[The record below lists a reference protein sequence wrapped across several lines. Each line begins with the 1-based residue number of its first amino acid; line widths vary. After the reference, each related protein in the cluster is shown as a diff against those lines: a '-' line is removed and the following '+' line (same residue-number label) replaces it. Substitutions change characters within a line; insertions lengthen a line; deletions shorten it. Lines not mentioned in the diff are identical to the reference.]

1 MRTMYF
7 KRVTSHG
14 NVRFV
19 KVVFR
24 RKNLS
29 ATKWKNGKYMIENVY
44 NYKMFTPQQ
53 YIEHLLDMGYKE
65 I

>member
-7 KRVTSHG
+7 KRVTSEG
-14 NVRFV
+14 NVRYA
-19 KVVFR
+19 KLELKR
-24 RKNLS
+24 NYMTLN
-29 ATKWKNGKYMIENVY
+29 KWKNGKHINHRTLMYDI
-44 NYKMFTPQQ
+44 YKPQE